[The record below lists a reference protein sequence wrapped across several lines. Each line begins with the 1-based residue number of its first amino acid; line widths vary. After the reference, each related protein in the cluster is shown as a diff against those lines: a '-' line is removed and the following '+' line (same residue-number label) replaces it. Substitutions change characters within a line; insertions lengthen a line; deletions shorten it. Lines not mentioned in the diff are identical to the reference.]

1 MAVKK
6 KATKRKTGAKKRK
19 PRVGAVA
26 SPAAVTVN
34 GKRYTKKMCSLTK
47 PEAVKKA
54 KAHRERGAK
63 KFAIVRK
70 NTAGK
75 GYCLYARG

>member
-19 PRVGAVA
+19 SRVGAA
-26 SPAAVTVN
+26 SPQTIVVG

-47 PEAVKKA
+47 TEAKKKQAAHKA
-54 KAHRERGAK
+54 KGTQKGAL
-63 KFAIVRK
+63 VRP

-75 GYCLYARG
+75 GFCLFTRG